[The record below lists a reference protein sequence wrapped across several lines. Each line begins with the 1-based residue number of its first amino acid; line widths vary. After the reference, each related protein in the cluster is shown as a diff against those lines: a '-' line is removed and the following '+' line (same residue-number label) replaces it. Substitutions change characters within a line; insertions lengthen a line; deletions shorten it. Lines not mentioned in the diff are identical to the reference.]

1 MDFVDARSESVGKVW
16 AAGMLS
22 ITYPHGSARIG
33 PQDASIKSIGY
44 SDNLAYKNTS
54 CLFACRLL
62 EANKY
67 APVFSL
73 CGSRNV
79 PMRTSHPSG
88 SRLLKLSHWKSASA
102 PGSFGPHKIIGAK
115 PCPVV
120 FHNKFNG
127 SPSKRTRPGVAQGL
141 GVSACTYSIQSDF

>member
-1 MDFVDARSESVGKVW
+1 MDFVDARSESVGKLW

-33 PQDASIKSIGY
+33 PQDASIKSTGY

-54 CLFACRLL
+54 CLSACRLL

-73 CGSRNV
+73 SGSRNV

-88 SRLLKLSHWKSASA
+88 SRLLKLIHWKSASA
-102 PGSFGPHKIIGAK
+102 PGSSSPRKLSVPSLVQLYFTTSLMVLRRNGPDPEWLKA
-115 PCPVV
+115 
-120 FHNKFNG
+120 
-127 SPSKRTRPGVAQGL
+127 
-141 GVSACTYSIQSDF
+141 